1 MRQLRAE
8 DSVLVVV
15 DMQTRLLP
23 AIHDCMQLLARAQA
37 LAGAARLLDI
47 PVIATEHCA
56 AKIGPTATDLRPFLH
71 HIVHKMH
78 FNAASEPGFVE
89 QLPGKRSRV
98 LLIGT
103 EAHVCVLQTALG
115 LMDLGLCPVLV
126 ADCIGSR
133 RQSDRHIALARAAHY
148 GIEVVSAEMA
158 MFEWLESAHHPRF
171 KEVLALIKSCN
182 TRPMPEGP

>member
-1 MRQLRAE
+1 ML
-8 DSVLVVV
+8 LVV

-23 AIHDCMQLLARAQA
+23 AICDGRQLLARAQA
-37 LAGAARLLDI
+37 LAGAARLLEV

-56 AKIGPTATDLRPFLH
+56 EKIGPTAAELRPFAQ
-71 HIVHKMH
+71 HIVHKTH
-78 FNAASEPGFVE
+78 FNAACEPGFAE
-89 QLPGKRSRV
+89 QLRGKRSRV

-115 LMDLGLCPVLV
+115 LMDLDLCPVLV

-133 RQSDRHIALARAAHY
+133 HQSDHRAALARAAHY

-171 KEVLALIKSCN
+171 KEVLALIKSCD
-182 TRPMPEGP
+182 TKSVPEEP